1 MTDMRK
7 TVIKKLKKLTVKS
20 GVLDA
25 PSKPK
30 STGLKKS
37 DPDYYRKIGQISAAR
52 RQMSS
57 EEFSAMAKK
66 SHLTRPKSSYKGG
79 RPKKVQL
86 DA

>member
-1 MTDMRK
+1 MRK
-7 TVIKKLKKLTVKS
+7 SVIKKLKKLTVKA
-20 GVLDA
+20 GVLEA

-37 DPDYYRKIGQISAAR
+37 DPDYFSKIGQISAAKR
-52 RQMSS
+52 AMTS

-79 RPKKVQL
+79 RPKKVQ
-86 DA
+86 AEA